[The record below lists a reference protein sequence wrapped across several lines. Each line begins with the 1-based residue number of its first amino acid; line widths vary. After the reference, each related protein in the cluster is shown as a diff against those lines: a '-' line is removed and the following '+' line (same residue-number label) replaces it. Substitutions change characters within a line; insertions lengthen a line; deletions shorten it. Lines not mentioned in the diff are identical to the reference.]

1 MGAVHKISECFFEDS
16 FSLIALHS
24 SLEDYALGY
33 ILNKNL
39 KSNFKRAKKDLD
51 VNQHISFP
59 IFNWEDIENDNYW
72 TLIANK
78 TSYEDNNREQG
89 SLFAN
94 VTSYTT
100 HHLIPEYKEADYFIK
115 IEQVDKVIEESALK
129 LIMGIPK
136 IMTAYTIDTHNL
148 KSKNNLIF

>member
-16 FSLIALHS
+16 FSLIAIHS
-24 SLEDYALGY
+24 NLEDYALGY

-39 KSNFKRAKKDLD
+39 NSNFKRAKKDLD

-72 TLIANK
+72 TLIANQ
-78 TSYEDNNREQG
+78 SAYEENRVQDG
-89 SLFAN
+89 LFAN
-94 VTSYTT
+94 IPSYTI
-100 HHLIPEYKEADYFIK
+100 HHLIPEYKDVDYFIK
-115 IEQVDKVIEESALK
+115 IEQEDKVLEESALK
-129 LIMGIPK
+129 LITDIPK
-136 IMTAYTIDTHNL
+136 IMTAYTIDTKNL